1 MEFPPLLMTF
11 LRQRIGSLVRFFLN
25 NSATFRS
32 FICEI
37 LVPPFGKLEFF
48 NVEQTP
54 VAHIKET
61 VTTFFRIEWQWG
73 KNCKV
78 RGETAKTPVSEAS
91 LVVDWEGA

>member
-1 MEFPPLLMTF
+1 MTF

-48 NVEQTP
+48 KFEQTP

-73 KNCKV
+73 KNGKV